1 MFDFQLIKKAR
12 SGLRQELLLVVCLST
27 IFSVGLYMLLQPLSK
42 AVLQYYY
49 TQSDYLESSS
59 DRVAQ
64 TIQQQ
69 LERTPIA
76 SSEVERLSE
85 WYVGG
90 EQRGGCI
97 LRVEKDGVI
106 LYDSSLTNID
116 YRRINSQAS
125 RTLSEETYLHTYPL
139 YFLDGEA
146 TLYLYGYFDFFIDE
160 LVRTVEFWFCCLLG
174 ISAVLYAV
182 WKKISYVEKLEQSI
196 RVLEG
201 GDLDYLVPVQGED
214 ELAGLAQSLND
225 MRKSFQQR
233 MEEVRQAERQRSEL
247 VTALSHDLRTPLTT
261 QLGYL
266 EILQE
271 GHYQTQKQ
279 HDEYLKKCICGC
291 QTLIDLS
298 NQLFRTACGEEQRQ
312 PALEPLMGA
321 EVFVQIFME
330 KFFLLEE
337 FGWQFRLEEC
347 PEKAFCVRVNT
358 ELLCRIADNLLSNL
372 KKYASSKE
380 PIRISL
386 CKQEKRFRI
395 EICNQVDAN
404 YKENDSHGV
413 GLKNVQQMMRQMEG
427 ICFWEYHDDHFLLWL
442 EFPCQNIERCEK

>member
-1 MFDFQLIKKAR
+1 M
-12 SGLRQELLLVVCLST
+12 
-27 IFSVGLYMLLQPLSK
+27 
-42 AVLQYYY
+42 
-49 TQSDYLESSS
+49 
-59 DRVAQ
+59 
-64 TIQQQ
+64 
-69 LERTPIA
+69 
-76 SSEVERLSE
+76 
-85 WYVGG
+85 
-90 EQRGGCI
+90 
-97 LRVEKDGVI
+97 
-106 LYDSSLTNID
+106 
-116 YRRINSQAS
+116 
-125 RTLSEETYLHTYPL
+125 
-139 YFLDGEA
+139 
-146 TLYLYGYFDFFIDE
+146 
-160 LVRTVEFWFCCLLG
+160 
-174 ISAVLYAV
+174 LYAV

-312 PALEPLMGA
+312 PALELLMGA

-337 FGWQFRLEEC
+337 FGWQLRLEEC

-442 EFPCQNIERCEK
+442 EFPCQNIESCEK